1 MKKALKINLSG
12 QIFHIDDDAYEK
24 LKVYLDTISS
34 HFSNVNESKEILSDI
49 ESRIAELFH
58 ERMSDE
64 NQVISIKEVD
74 EVIDI
79 MGRPE
84 EIADEDE
91 ASGAHKNR
99 EQRAS
104 RRLYR
109 DPENAAFGGV
119 SSGLSAYFNLDV
131 LLIRIL
137 FVVLTLVGA
146 GTPVLLYIILW
157 IAVPRAETAA
167 EKLEMRGEKVTVS
180 NIEKAVRDEYEDV
193 KQNLNRARN
202 SDSFKRTE
210 DAFTR
215 IFGAIGTIILVFFKV
230 ILGFIAFGLII
241 TGIGLLFGTISF
253 VFFGA
258 HFLPIGPNG
267 TINHTLP
274 ELIQPFV
281 NPDNASA
288 LLIAVMLLLLIPIL
302 SIVYGL
308 FKALFRFK
316 GKDRVLGL
324 GAFTIWILAL
334 IAAIMILYYE
344 GRNYKDSE
352 IVSDTKVLSLFT
364 SDTLNLSINNNE
376 LSKLDR
382 DREPNFDHKWFFSD
396 DLDSFYGDI
405 DVNVRKSTDSDFKVR
420 VEKTARGIDNDA
432 ARELAQKIN
441 YSFSQNES
449 ALVLNPYYLIEKEG
463 PWRAQSVAITV
474 YVPLGKFIKF
484 DRNTEDFLG
493 WIHNT
498 EDFSDWE
505 VAGKTMTMKEEG
517 LALPK

>member
-1 MKKALKINLSG
+1 MKKAVKINLSG

-91 ASGAHKNR
+91 PTASQKSR

-109 DPENAAFGGV
+109 DSENAVFGGV
-119 SSGLSAYFNLDV
+119 SSGLSAYFNIDV

-137 FVVLTLVGA
+137 FVVLALIGA
-146 GTPVLLYIILW
+146 GTPLLLYIILW
-157 IAVPRAETAA
+157 IAVPKAETAA

-202 SDSFKRTE
+202 SESFRRTE
-210 DAFTR
+210 DAFTS
-215 IFGAIGTIILVFFKV
+215 IFRVLGSVILIFAKI
-230 ILGFIAFGLII
+230 ILGFIAFVFIVV
-241 TGIGLLFGTISF
+241 GISLLFGTVGI

-258 HFLPIGPNG
+258 HFLPFGPNG
-267 TINHTLP
+267 TIHHTLP

-281 NPDNASA
+281 NPDNASV
-288 LLIAVMLLLLIPIL
+288 LIIAVMLLILIPIL

-308 FKALFRFK
+308 FKAIFRFK
-316 GKDRVLGL
+316 GKDKTLGL
-324 GAFTIWILAL
+324 GAFTLWILAL
-334 IAAIMILYYE
+334 AAAIMIIYYE
-344 GRNYKDSE
+344 GRNYQDSDVVTDTKALAPFTGDTLYLSLNGTELAKADSE
-352 IVSDTKVLSLFT
+352 HSFNV
-364 SDTLNLSINNNE
+364 
-376 LSKLDR
+376 
-382 DREPNFDHKWFFSD
+382 DHKWFFSEEMD
-396 DLDSFYGDI
+396 NFYGDI
-405 DVNVRKSTDSDFKVR
+405 DINVRKSIDTEYKVR
-420 VEKTARGIDNDA
+420 IEKTARGRDNDA
-432 ARELAQKIN
+432 AQQLAQGIIYK
-441 YSFSQNES
+441 FTQNDS
-449 ALVLNPYYLIEKEG
+449 HLVLDPFYQIEKDG
-463 PWRAQSVAITV
+463 QWRAQSVEVTV
-474 YVPLGKFIKF
+474 YVPQGKAVKF
-484 DRNTEDFLG
+484 DKNTEDYLG

-498 EDFSDWE
+498 ADFSDWE
-505 VAGKTMTMKEEG
+505 IAGKTMIMKEDG
-517 LALPK
+517 LALP